1 MAIEFI
7 ESAAGKHGYTRDDAI
22 HAVNHHTGY
31 RPEFDRSRTE
41 GPSPHLAIGPALNGD
56 EIEVMFEVHP
66 DGLVSIFHC
75 MQARPKI
82 KKIIEE
88 GRR

>member
-22 HAVNHHTGY
+22 HAVNHRTGY
-31 RPEFDRSRTE
+31 LPEFDHSRSG
-41 GPSPHLAIGPALNGD
+41 GPPPHVAIGPALNGD

-75 MQARPKI
+75 MKARTKI
-82 KKIIEE
+82 KRIVEE
-88 GRR
+88 GED